1 MTPSRETTLMRY
13 LDDIYKPVLD
23 TETGEWKDH
32 CPFQPRSRN
41 NDTYRCCCMH
51 TASFNTKV
59 AFNTHIKSQCHQKY
73 LRDYKYIIE
82 EQEQREKNIKRLQ
95 SEKELSERLTIRLK
109 RENEEA
115 QTDIRTRRRTIKKA
129 GLCVEKLRKSKSE
142 LEKRNQ
148 EFKKRNEELERR
160 NQELE
165 KRNEGLERRLQEF
178 ERRLQESYTDEEEVK
193 EDDCF
198 FDE

>member
-13 LDDIYKPVLD
+13 LDEIYKPVLD

-59 AFNTHIKSQCHQKY
+59 AFNAHIKSQCHQKY

-82 EQEQREKNIKRLQ
+82 EQLEREKTANRLQ
-95 SEKELSERLTIRLK
+95 TEKELSERLTIRLK
-109 RENEEA
+109 RENEKA
-115 QTDIRTRRRTIKKA
+115 QTDIRKRKRTIKKA
-129 GLCVEKLRKSKSE
+129 GLCVEKLRNSKLE
-142 LEKRNQ
+142 LER
-148 EFKKRNEELERR
+148 RNEELERR
-160 NQELE
+160 LQE
-165 KRNEGLERRLQEF
+165 LERRLP
-178 ERRLQESYTDEEEVK
+178 ESYI
-193 EDDCF
+193 DDCF
-198 FDE
+198 FDDDE